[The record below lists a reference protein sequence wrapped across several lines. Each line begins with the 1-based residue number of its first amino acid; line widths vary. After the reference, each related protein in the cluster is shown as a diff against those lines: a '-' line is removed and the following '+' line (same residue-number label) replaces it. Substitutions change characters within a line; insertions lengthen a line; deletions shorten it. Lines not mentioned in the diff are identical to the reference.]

1 MRQPYRTLSPAIGA
15 MALMLACAP
24 EEEVRGVDDV
34 QGGGQEALSCDE
46 LPKPADD
53 MFPLTDGV
61 ATLAGAGSSG
71 FSDGCRGG
79 ARFFNPVNVA
89 LSPRSNDLFVADFD
103 NGLLRRI
110 TPKGDVHTL
119 VDDPDF
125 VAPFGMAFTPSGEL
139 YVQTDGRDDGVRT
152 YTTGTLWKVDP
163 NTGKTQV
170 LARDLGRP
178 RGLAAIGDDFL
189 VLSDWTKH
197 TVSIM
202 NLKTRQIRLLAGKA
216 GEPGFEDGAGGE
228 ARFNHPYHVVVL
240 DDGSLLVADHGN
252 HAIRRVDRDGR
263 VTTWAGTGQ
272 RGKADGPRESATFD
286 HPQGLAMAHDGT
298 LYVTDFEGYRIRAI
312 DRTGKVFTIAGD
324 GQPGFRDGD
333 PRGAR
338 FNGLEGIVVSKDGNF
353 LYVADGDRGK
363 RTRTG
368 PHRVRRLDLTF

>member
-1 MRQPYRTLSPAIGA
+1 MRQPCRTLSPAIGA
-15 MALMLACAP
+15 MALFLACTPDA
-24 EEEVRGVDDV
+24 EVQGVDDV
-34 QGGGQEALSCDE
+34 QEGPEALFCDD

-53 MFPLTDGV
+53 MFPLADGV

-89 LSPRSNDLFVADFD
+89 FSPRSNDLFVADFD
-103 NGLLRRI
+103 NGLLRRV
-110 TPKGDVHTL
+110 TPDGDVHTV

-125 VAPFGMAFTPSGEL
+125 VAPFGMAFTPSGTL
-139 YVQTDGRDDGVRT
+139 YVETDGRDDGVRT

-163 NTGKTQV
+163 ETGKAQV

-178 RGLAAIGDDFL
+178 RGLAAIGEDFL

-197 TVSIM
+197 TISLM
-202 NLKTRQIRLLAGKA
+202 NLKTREIRLLAGKA
-216 GEPGFEDGAGGE
+216 GEPGYKDGNGGD

-240 DDGSLLVADHGN
+240 DDGSFLVADQSN
-252 HAIRRVDRDGR
+252 HAIRRVDRQGR
-263 VTTWAGTGQ
+263 VSTWAGTGR

-286 HPQGLAMAHDGT
+286 NPQGLAIGHDGT
-298 LYVTDFEGYRIRAI
+298 VYVSDFGTYRIRAI
-312 DRTGKVFTIAGD
+312 DRSGQVHTVAGD

-338 FNGLEGIVVSKDGNF
+338 FSGMEGIVVSKDGNF
-353 LYVADGDRGK
+353 LFVADGDRGK
-363 RTRTG
+363 RTRQG
-368 PHRVRRLDLTF
+368 PHRVRRIDLTY